1 LKTHRLLA
9 LVLVIMVLPTVS
21 LEGADK
27 RVRIQRGDLVGTWIG
42 LTTDELQMIR
52 LTLGPQ
58 GDGIIGVS
66 FMDEEPCVFRLA
78 SWTFDTGEVA
88 LDLADSLGRCPRD
101 REFHGVAKGNALELT
116 VRGAGWKRSA
126 SLRKEERL
134 VDRWQRLKAAMNP
147 GS

>member
-1 LKTHRLLA
+1 MKTQRLLA
-9 LVLVIMVLPTVS
+9 LVLVIVVIPTVS
-21 LEGADK
+21 LEGIDK
-27 RVRIQRGDLVGTWIG
+27 RVRIERADMVGTWIG

-78 SWTFDTGEVA
+78 SWTFDSGKVA
-88 LDLADSLGRCPRD
+88 LELANSIGRCPRD

-116 VRGAGWKRSA
+116 VQGSGWRRGA
-126 SLRKEERL
+126 SLRREESL
-134 VDRWQRLKAAMNP
+134 VDRWMRLRASMNP
-147 GS
+147 SS